1 MRKVFKTI
9 LKLMI
14 PALYILIAHRGSAQ
28 QETLTIKKAIDIA
41 LTNNRS
47 LRSDSLNI
55 GITDQKNQQL
65 AASYRPQINYTSGA
79 EYNPA
84 IASQMVPGSMV
95 GQNNKDMVPVQFGT
109 RYNFKTGVEV
119 TQTIFRKDL
128 LTQIRAADLQNNIAK
143 TKHNLTKEDL
153 VYQVAGLF
161 YALQANAELIRTT
174 HFDYLNMKDVL
185 SIAKAQFQNGVLKKI
200 DYESLEINVA
210 NTESQLN
217 QLQTQYNDQLAYFN
231 YLLGLPANSE
241 TIISDNIS
249 RELHALTGN
258 GKDLQREDI
267 RLSLQLIEAKQE

>member
-174 HFDYLNMKDVL
+174 HFDYL
-185 SIAKAQFQNGVLKKI
+185 
-200 DYESLEINVA
+200 
-210 NTESQLN
+210 
-217 QLQTQYNDQLAYFN
+217 
-231 YLLGLPANSE
+231 
-241 TIISDNIS
+241 
-249 RELHALTGN
+249 
-258 GKDLQREDI
+258 
-267 RLSLQLIEAKQE
+267 LSLIHIS